1 MDMQTT
7 AWIVL
12 LIFLLIPPNNE
23 TTAYIQVIGSAISCS
38 ILLLNIDWVEV
49 NELVKS
55 YLNECVNWLLI
66 KTDGDRTL
74 AKTYFIMILVIAMQ
88 PIILGGFW
96 LLKLYKK
103 DRVWNSKI
111 YLSLHQKENFN
122 FCIHKDIKW
131 NLNL

>member
-7 AWIVL
+7 ALIVL

-103 DRVWNSKI
+103 DRV
-111 YLSLHQKENFN
+111 
-122 FCIHKDIKW
+122 
-131 NLNL
+131 

>member
-7 AWIVL
+7 ALIVL
-12 LIFLLIPPNNE
+12 WIFLLIPPNNE
-23 TTAYIQVIGSAISCS
+23 TTAYIQVIGSVISCS

-96 LLKLYKK
+96 LLKIYK
-103 DRVWNSKI
+103 RILRI
-111 YLSLHQKENFN
+111 YYNARMQQIRLRKLVFYYSRQVKYH
-122 FCIHKDIKW
+122 
-131 NLNL
+131 

>member
-7 AWIVL
+7 ALIVL
-12 LIFLLIPPNNE
+12 WIFLLIPPNNE

-55 YLNECVNWLLI
+55 YLNECFNWLLI

-88 PIILGGFW
+88 PIILGGFG

-103 DRVWNSKI
+103 DRV
-111 YLSLHQKENFN
+111 
-122 FCIHKDIKW
+122 
-131 NLNL
+131 

>member
-7 AWIVL
+7 ALIVL

-66 KTDGDRTL
+66 KTDFSDCYATNYLRW
-74 AKTYFIMILVIAMQ
+74 FLVIKT
-88 PIILGGFW
+88 L
-96 LLKLYKK
+96 
-103 DRVWNSKI
+103 
-111 YLSLHQKENFN
+111 
-122 FCIHKDIKW
+122 
-131 NLNL
+131 

>member
-7 AWIVL
+7 ALIVL

-66 KTDGDRTL
+66 KIDGDRTL

-103 DRVWNSKI
+103 DRV
-111 YLSLHQKENFN
+111 
-122 FCIHKDIKW
+122 
-131 NLNL
+131 

>member
-7 AWIVL
+7 ALIVL

-23 TTAYIQVIGSAISCS
+23 TIAYIQVVGSVISCS

-66 KTDGDRTL
+66 KTDEDRTL

-103 DRVWNSKI
+103 DKV
-111 YLSLHQKENFN
+111 
-122 FCIHKDIKW
+122 
-131 NLNL
+131 